1 MTRRKAVLILNPMA
15 GGRQS
20 RRESKIARFC
30 DALVGKGVDVEVVQ
44 SNEPLSASCLVQ
56 KAVQN
61 GATDIVIHGGDG
73 TINEA
78 LQGLVGLPVRVAVWP
93 GGTANVLARELHMPV
108 SPTQAATIIAEGCTK
123 LIYVARAVNE
133 ISGYGR
139 FFILM
144 AGIGLDAS
152 VVYSVRP
159 GLKRMFGEAAFW
171 YSGLSQLARW
181 RPEKFQIEVGNRKY
195 PATFAVIGKCSK
207 YGGNLAITPRARLD
221 EPEFEICIINSTSRL
236 RYMKFLLHS
245 LGNGLDTDENDITFL
260 KSARAKV
267 TGNVSVQLDGELIDK
282 LPLTFEIA
290 DWRLEVL
297 VPKMTLVTPHL
308 VPANH
313 EVRGPLPALSEPLA
327 GSSL

>member
-1 MTRRKAVLILNPMA
+1 MTRRKAVLISNPLA
-15 GGRQS
+15 GGGQS
-20 RRESKIARFC
+20 RRASRIARFC
-30 DALVGKGVDVEVVQ
+30 DALVEEGVDVEVAQ
-44 SNEPLSASCLVQ
+44 ATGPISAGRLVQ
-56 KAVQN
+56 RAVQN

-78 LQGLVGLPVRVAVWP
+78 LQGLVGVPVRVAVWP
-93 GGTANVLARELHMPV
+93 GGTANVLARELQMPV

-123 LIYVARAVNE
+123 LIYVARAMNE

-139 FFILM
+139 YFILM

-159 GLKRMFGEAAFW
+159 GLKRLFGEAAFW

-181 RPEKFQIEVGNRKY
+181 KPEKFQVEVGNRKY
-195 PATFAVIGKCSK
+195 PATFAVIGKCSR
-207 YGGNLAITPRARLD
+207 YGGNLAVTPRARLD

-245 LGNGLDTDENDITFL
+245 LGNGMDTDENDVTFL

-267 TGNVSVQLDGELIDK
+267 TGNVPVQLDGELVGK
-282 LPLTFEIA
+282 LPLAFEIA

-308 VPANH
+308 VPANQ
-313 EVRGPLPALSEPLA
+313 ELRGPLPTLSEPLA